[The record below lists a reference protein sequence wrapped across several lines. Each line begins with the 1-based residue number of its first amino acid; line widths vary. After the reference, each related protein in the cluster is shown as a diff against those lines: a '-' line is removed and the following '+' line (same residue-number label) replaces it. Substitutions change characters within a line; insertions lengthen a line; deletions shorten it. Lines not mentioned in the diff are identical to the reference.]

1 MGKYKDLLVNT
12 GLFAFTQTAT
22 KLVAFFLTPLYTAYM
37 STADFGVTDMS
48 ATVVSMI
55 LPLATLSV
63 SDAVLRFAIDDKANR
78 DRYISL
84 GLVMVLFSIVVVT
97 VLSPLL
103 CLPFFGGLDG
113 YRWLF
118 VTSYALSALQYFFN
132 MLARAL
138 NRVKVIP
145 VSSVVTTLL
154 TAICAIV
161 FISHM
166 NMGALGYF
174 YSLIVGNMGGVLCFF
189 FVGDMFRHFRLRFD
203 ARDVVFLKRM
213 LVYSIPMVPN
223 ALFWW
228 MSSSINRFFITGMIG
243 VGASGMF
250 AAAQK
255 IPGLLNTAAGIFQQ
269 AWQLS
274 SFQQY
279 RKSNIAQFFSTVFRM
294 YHAGIAIV
302 ATVIAACSP
311 FLASFLLQKQFYQA
325 WTLIPIMIVAFYF
338 NILNSFYGTVYT
350 ATLKTK
356 SLFTTTV
363 WGALCC
369 VVITWLLIP
378 ALGIVGA
385 CIAMTIANL
394 LVLILRM
401 LSSRTVLQFDV
412 QWPVII
418 ATSIMLIIQAVVI
431 WLQMPYWTVSSVLLT
446 AAVCALQVWS
456 VAGYAKALIHIFKR
470 RHAFRTR

>member
-12 GLFAFTQTAT
+12 GLFAFTQVAT
-22 KLVAFFLTPLYTAYM
+22 KLIAFFLVPLYTAYM

-48 ATVVSMI
+48 ATVVSMA
-55 LPLATLSV
+55 LPLVTLSV

-84 GLVMVLFSIVVVT
+84 GLVVVLFSIVVVAA
-97 VLSPLL
+97 LSPLL
-103 CLPFFGGLDG
+103 SLPFFGGLDR
-113 YRWLF
+113 YRGLF
-118 VTSYALSALQYFFN
+118 IASYSLGALQYFFN

-138 NRVKVIP
+138 NKVKVIP
-145 VSSVVTTLL
+145 ISAIITTVL
-154 TAICAIV
+154 TAGCAVV
-161 FISHM
+161 FIAHM
-166 NMGALGYF
+166 GLGAPGFF
-174 YSLIVGNMGGVLCFF
+174 YSLLAGNAGGVLCFF
-189 FVGDMFRHFRLRFD
+189 FVGGIFRHFHLRFEP
-203 ARDVVFLKRM
+203 RDIAFLKRM
-213 LVYSIPMVPN
+213 FAYSIPMVPN

-274 SFQQY
+274 SFQQF
-279 RKSNIAQFFSTVFRM
+279 RKTNISKFFSTVFRV
-294 YHAGIAIV
+294 YNAGIAIV

-311 FLASFLLQKQFYQA
+311 WLASFLLQKEWYRA
-325 WTLIPIMIVAFYF
+325 WTRIPIMVVAVYF
-338 NILNSFYGTVYT
+338 NSLNSFYGTVDT

-369 VVITWLLIP
+369 VVVTWVLIP
-378 ALGIVGA
+378 SLGIAGA
-385 CIAMTIANL
+385 CVGMVVSNL
-394 LVLILRM
+394 LVLVLRV
-401 LSSRTVLQFDV
+401 LSSRDILQFKV
-412 QWPVII
+412 QWPVVI
-418 ATSIMLIIQAVVI
+418 ATSVMLVTQATVI
-431 WLQMPYWTVSSVLLT
+431 WLQIPYWNVVSIVITVVVCVLQVSS
-446 AAVCALQVWS
+446 AFEYIS
-456 VAGYAKALIHIFKR
+456 IFINKVKDHR
-470 RHAFRTR
+470 N